1 MNYLPDFQLLRPA
14 SASEAV
20 ALRSSHV
27 ASRFLAGGTDLL
39 PNIRRGMESPEVLI
53 DLGGVQEL
61 RGIRTAGEYLELG
74 AGTSLAAVA
83 AHAGVRE
90 QLPALADAAAAV
102 AGPTHRNAATLG
114 GNLCLDTR
122 CMYYNQSE
130 PWRKGNDYCMK
141 RGADVCRVAKK
152 SKRCFAAYS
161 GDVAPALLALGA
173 EFEVLSPRGTR
184 RIASTDF
191 YRDDGM
197 AWLQLQADELLLSV
211 RVPIASGWSSAYE
224 KVRVRG
230 SIDFPLAGA
239 AVALRRDGDVLGG
252 LRVALTGVAS
262 RPVLLDGLDAMQGHA
277 LDDAALTR
285 LGQIA
290 DMAAGTMRTT
300 VADPLYRRGVASV
313 LATRLARRL
322 WDRAA

>member
-1 MNYLPDFQLLRPA
+1 MNYLPEFQLLRPSTA
-14 SASEAV
+14 QQAV
-20 ALRSSHV
+20 DLRATHG

-39 PNIRRGMESPEVLI
+39 PNIRRGLDTPEVLI
-53 DLGGVQEL
+53 DLTGVAEL
-61 RGIRTAGEYLELG
+61 RGIHLVDEQVVMG
-74 AGTSLAAVA
+74 AGCTLSAVA
-83 AHAGVRE
+83 ADRNVQAH
-90 QLPALADAAAAV
+90 LPGLAQAAAAV
-102 AGPTHRNAATLG
+102 AGPTHRHAATLG

-141 RGADVCRVAKK
+141 RGADICRVAKK

-161 GDVAPALLALGA
+161 GDVAPALLVLGA
-173 EFEVLSPRGTR
+173 TFEVLSPTGTR
-184 RIASTDF
+184 RIAAADF

-197 AWLQLQADELLLSV
+197 AWMQLQPQELLAGV
-211 RVPIASGWSSAYE
+211 QVPVAKGWHSAYE

-230 SIDFPLAGA
+230 SIDFALAGA
-239 AVALRRDGDVLGG
+239 AVALTRDGDQLAG

-262 RPVLLDGLDAMQGHA
+262 LPVLLEGLDALLGQA

-290 DMAAGTMRTT
+290 DMAASTMRTT
-300 VADPLYRRGVASV
+300 VADPLYRRGAASV
-313 LATRLARRL
+313 LATRLARQL
-322 WDRAA
+322 WEQAA